1 MKKIELQCMTVTLYA
16 VLHIEQVD
24 IIIMNYQTSVLNVA
38 MPRHIDHAANIYLKM
53 EKFKNLMTMK
63 HMLSR

>member
-24 IIIMNYQTSVLNVA
+24 IIIMNYHTSVLNVA
-38 MPRHIDHAANIYLKM
+38 MPRHIDHAAN
-53 EKFKNLMTMK
+53 T
-63 HMLSR
+63 